1 MAVMT
6 MKSFAKRF
14 SDASHSPLLAFK
26 WHCVSLPFKYD
37 TTYVETVSLPF
48 PSINV
53 KPVFEGGRYT
63 NYPGFLE
70 IAAFDITFYEDTRA
84 NTKRWLKMWQ
94 EKIRHP
100 VEGYY
105 YLPGNYK
112 RDMIFELL
120 NTKGDPVMR
129 VKMKNCWPTTS
140 NNWELSSASERL
152 TIQQN
157 FSTDGM
163 EYLDDL

>member
-1 MAVMT
+1 MAILT
-6 MKSFAKRF
+6 LKEFAERTSTEKG
-14 SDASHSPLLAFK
+14 SPLLAFK
-26 WHCVSLPFKYD
+26 WHCVSLPFDYD

-48 PSINV
+48 PSLNV

-70 IAAFDITFYEDTRA
+70 LSAFDITFYEDSKA
-84 NTKRWLKMWQ
+84 SSKQYLKTWQ
-94 EKIRHP
+94 EKVRHP

-129 VKMKNCWPTTS
+129 VKLKNCWPTTS
-140 NNWELSSASERL
+140 NNWELSSANERL

-157 FSTDGM
+157 FSTDSM